1 MKAKIVGI
9 QELNFQTDR
18 GENIVENN
26 LFILHEDENVTGLK
40 ASKVFVKEGVNL
52 PKDVKLNDMID
63 ISFNMKGKV
72 EAIYKA

>member
-1 MKAKIVGI
+1 MKVKFVGI

-18 GENIVENN
+18 GENIIGNN

-40 ASKVFVKEGVNL
+40 ASKVFVKEGINL
-52 PKDVKLNDMID
+52 PKDVKLNDTLD

>member
-18 GENIVENN
+18 GENIVGNN

-40 ASKVFVKEGVNL
+40 ASKVFVKDGVNL

>member
-1 MKAKIVGI
+1 MKAKFVGI
-9 QELNFQTDR
+9 QELNFQTNR
-18 GENIVENN
+18 GENIVGNN

-40 ASKVFVKEGVNL
+40 ASKIFVKEGINL
-52 PKDVKLNDMID
+52 PKDIKLNDTLD

>member
-1 MKAKIVGI
+1 MRVQIVGT
-9 QELNFQTDR
+9 QALDFKTDN
-18 GENIVENN
+18 GERITGNN
-26 LFILHEDENVTGLK
+26 LFVLYEDENVTGLK

-52 PKDVKLNDMID
+52 PKDVKLNDMVD

>member
-1 MKAKIVGI
+1 MKVKFVGI

-18 GENIVENN
+18 GDSIVGHN
-26 LFILHEDENVTGLK
+26 LFILYEEKNITGLK
-40 ASKVFVKEGVNL
+40 ASKVFVKEGINL
-52 PKDVKLNDMID
+52 PKDVKLNDMLD

>member
-18 GENIVENN
+18 GENIVGNN
-26 LFILHEDENVTGLK
+26 LFIIHEDENVTGLK

>member
-1 MKAKIVGI
+1 MKAKFVGI

-18 GENIVENN
+18 GENIVGNN

-40 ASKVFVKEGVNL
+40 ASKVFVKAGINL
-52 PKDVKLNDMID
+52 PKDVKLNDTLD